1 MSRDGR
7 SCTAEPRE
15 VGIDEKGADAG
26 VFWVKNEERKIEIS
40 EGLFC
45 KQKERA

>member
-15 VGIDEKGADAG
+15 VEIDEKGADAG
-26 VFWVKNEERKIEIS
+26 VFWVKCCTAIRLCGIM
-40 EGLFC
+40 
-45 KQKERA
+45 KEKYRRQ